1 MLRIR
6 NLHAGYENLLV
17 IKGASLHVNPGEI
30 VTIIGANGA
39 GKTTLL
45 QTLAGLVRPREG
57 EISFDKTSITAL
69 PAERIVGM
77 GCVLVPEGRQ
87 VFGTLTVE
95 ENLFLGSYSRRRSL
109 PREEY
114 RRELGDVY
122 RLFPRLE
129 ERSGQL
135 AGTLSGG
142 EQQMLAIGRALMA
155 GPRLIMLDEPS
166 MGLAPIIVKTIFEVL
181 ARLRDMGKTILL
193 VEQNAKA
200 ALRIA
205 DRGYVMETGQ
215 IILEES
221 AAELLNNK
229 DVQRAYLGKEYKSIA
244 DLGEQG
250 ERQ

>member
-17 IKGASLHVNPGEI
+17 IKGVSLHVNPGEI

-57 EISFDKTSITAL
+57 EISFDKTAITTL

>member
-1 MLRIR
+1 
-6 NLHAGYENLLV
+6 
-17 IKGASLHVNPGEI
+17 
-30 VTIIGANGA
+30 
-39 GKTTLL
+39 
-45 QTLAGLVRPREG
+45 
-57 EISFDKTSITAL
+57 
-69 PAERIVGM
+69 
-77 GCVLVPEGRQ
+77 
-87 VFGTLTVE
+87 
-95 ENLFLGSYSRRRSL
+95 
-109 PREEY
+109 
-114 RRELGDVY
+114 
-122 RLFPRLE
+122 
-129 ERSGQL
+129 
-135 AGTLSGG
+135 
-142 EQQMLAIGRALMA
+142 MA

>member
-1 MLRIR
+1 M
-6 NLHAGYENLLV
+6 
-17 IKGASLHVNPGEI
+17 
-30 VTIIGANGA
+30 
-39 GKTTLL
+39 
-45 QTLAGLVRPREG
+45 Q
-57 EISFDKTSITAL
+57 
-69 PAERIVGM
+69 RIV
-77 GCVLVPEGRQ
+77 LYYIFYNRHK
-87 VFGTLTVE
+87 F
-95 ENLFLGSYSRRRSL
+95 FLNWNILCRTRFIT
-109 PREEY
+109 P
-114 RRELGDVY
+114 
-122 RLFPRLE
+122 
-129 ERSGQL
+129 
-135 AGTLSGG
+135 SGG